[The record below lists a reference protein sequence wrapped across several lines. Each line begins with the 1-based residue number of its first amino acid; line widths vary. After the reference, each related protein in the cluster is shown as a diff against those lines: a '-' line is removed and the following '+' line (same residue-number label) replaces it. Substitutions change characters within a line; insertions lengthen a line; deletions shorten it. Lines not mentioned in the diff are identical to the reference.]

1 MAEEGAEEGK
11 VAGTENQIFSLSLSL
26 SLSLGEFG
34 NASDDYVKLSERID
48 FCDFFICWF
57 VIFLVS
63 HCFCLCFITFFAV
76 FSNRIKGFFEQAGK
90 AKLKKGFRI
99 VSV

>member
-1 MAEEGAEEGK
+1 MNEWQKKAQKKEKSQAQKIE
-11 VAGTENQIFSLSLSL
+11 FSL

-34 NASDDYVKLSERID
+34 NASDDYVKLSERIN

-63 HCFCLCFITFFAV
+63 HCFFLCFIAFFAV
-76 FSNRIKGFFEQAGK
+76 FSNRIKGFFERAGK
-90 AKLKKGFRI
+90 AKLKNGFRI